1 MMLSYDAAGA
11 VAAPHGQCSSVGVM
25 NAEAAADLLAAF
37 RARGL
42 RACVGGGWAVD
53 ALLDH
58 QTGPHRDLD
67 LAVDAAQL
75 SEIMGFLAEL
85 GYSPAV
91 DWLPVR
97 VEVEDENGQRVD
109 LHPLAFAEDGSAVQ
123 AGLGGTEFR
132 YAADAFTTGKITGQP
147 VDCLT
152 AEQQLRFRQGYT
164 WRGVDLHDVPLIR
177 QMLRNGENGQ
187 P

>member
-91 DWLPVR
+91 DWLVWGALSSAMPLTPSQPARSPVSPSTASPPSSSSASVR
-97 VEVEDENGQRVD
+97 GTPGVALIFMMSRSYGRCFGTVKTANPDDEDLSRSLVEHV
-109 LHPLAFAEDGSAVQ
+109 
-123 AGLGGTEFR
+123 GTGR
-132 YAADAFTTGKITGQP
+132 
-147 VDCLT
+147 
-152 AEQQLRFRQGYT
+152 
-164 WRGVDLHDVPLIR
+164 RGANR
-177 QMLRNGENGQ
+177 RA
-187 P
+187 